1 MATCASTTVLFAG
14 GDTVRT
20 SPGGANANVLVL
32 APSADVSACPYLFIS
47 GAEYLALKN
56 SSGSSG
62 ADGGGA
68 CTNPFSMSAEDGGLL
83 SAAIVGCWA
92 AAYFVRSVINVVK
105 NGVES

>member
-1 MATCASTTVLFAG
+1 MTQVQARIATCVPIGTGPLGKTETVSVPSRCIREDG
-14 GDTVRT
+14 VTVGDIVFVT
-20 SPGGANANVLVL
+20 A
-32 APSADVSACPYLFIS
+32 YLSDQPIVVD
-47 GAEYLALKN
+47 
-56 SSGSSG
+56 SSS
-62 ADGGGA
+62 GGGA

>member
-1 MATCASTTVLFAG
+1 MMTQTVQNVVVCVTGNTAADAVF
-14 GDTVRT
+14 
-20 SPGGANANVLVL
+20 SP
-32 APSADVSACPYLFIS
+32 PSPKCTINGVIGYPVVVKAYLSDQPIS
-47 GAEYLALKN
+47 GD
-56 SSGSSG
+56 GSS
-62 ADGGGA
+62 GGGA